1 MADAGTISLNATILP
16 DELSKELFG
25 ETYSYTP
32 SATSEGWYY
41 KLTNVTT
48 SSVDLIAGS
57 FLQEG
62 TTSAG
67 TNTGSSPDAVAAGD
81 TVQFLFIKNTG
92 FDTNGTTARTES
104 VYVCFDAGTAAYNL
118 TDAIEISTG
127 QSVGLVLN
135 NTPVSNIHAI
145 TAQPKGAG
153 AESNEIQ
160 CIVAAIIND
169 E

>member
-1 MADAGTISLNATILP
+1 MADAGTILLNATILP
-16 DELSKELFG
+16 DELAKELFG
-25 ETYSYTP
+25 ETCSYTP

-67 TNTGSSPDAVAAGD
+67 TNTGSSPDAVATGD

-104 VYVCFDAGTAAYNL
+104 VYIALDGDAAAHGNA
-118 TDAIEISTG
+118 DNIEISTG
-127 QSVGLVLN
+127 QSMGLVLN
-135 NTPVSNIHAI
+135 NTTVANIHAI

-153 AESNEIQ
+153 TGSNEIQ

>member
-1 MADAGTISLNATILP
+1 MADAGTVSLSATILP

-25 ETYSYTP
+25 ETCSYTP
-32 SATSEGWYY
+32 SAATEGWYY

-67 TNTGSSPDAVAAGD
+67 TNTGSSPDAVAAAD

-92 FDTNGTTARTES
+92 YDTDGTTSRTES
-104 VYVCFDAGTAAYNL
+104 VYIALNAAAAAHDLDN
-118 TDAIEISTG
+118 AIEISTG
-127 QSVGLVLN
+127 QSLALVLN
-135 NTPVSNIHAI
+135 NTPVEDIHAI

-153 AESNEIQ
+153 TGSNEIQ